1 MALKKRGFWIGVFL
15 FFGIILLPSPSG
27 LTESA
32 WLVAAVA
39 LLMVTWWATEAIP
52 IPVTSLLPLALFPIL
67 GVTSIETAAL
77 PYANKNIYLFLGG
90 FLIALSIERS
100 GLHKRLALL
109 MIRRLGSDGPKLIG
123 GFMIVSAFI
132 SMWVMNTS
140 TTLMLLPIGLA
151 ICSVVAKTVP
161 NMSENDKNNFDKA
174 LLLSIAY
181 AATIGGMSTLV
192 GTAPNIVFSS
202 FMQEVYGLDILM
214 TDWIKLGVPV
224 SICMLALAWLIL
236 TKVVYPVDFVSS
248 DETKNTL
255 SKMLADMGP
264 MSKDEFRVGIVFF
277 IAAGLWMFRSLI
289 DNYVIGL
296 TDAGIAILVAI
307 ALFIIPSSSRN
318 GELLSW
324 EQSSKLPWG
333 LLLLFGGGL
342 SLGVQINDSGLG
354 LWIGQSLVSLK
365 TVPLIILVMAVA
377 ALIIFLTEVTSNV
390 ATTSTFLPVF
400 GAVAVAVG
408 IAPEVLTVPVVLAA
422 SCAFMLPV
430 ATPPNAI
437 VYGANKFKI
446 IDMMRAGLLINVAGI
461 FVVTIF
467 AYFFA
472 KVIF

>member
-1 MALKKRGFWIGVFL
+1 MAIKKRGFWIGVFL
-15 FFGIILLPSPSG
+15 FLVIIMLPSPAG

-39 LLMVTWWATEAIP
+39 MLMVTWWATEAIP
-52 IPVTSLLPLALFPIL
+52 IPVTSLLPIALFPIL
-67 GVTSIETAAL
+67 GVTSIETAAI

-100 GLHKRLALL
+100 GLHKRLALI
-109 MIRRLGSDGPKLIG
+109 MIKKLGSDGPKLIG
-123 GFMIVSAFI
+123 GFMLVSALI

-202 FMQEVYGLDILM
+202 FMQEVYGLEIRM
-214 TDWIKLGVPV
+214 SDWMKLGVPV
-224 SICMLALAWLIL
+224 AICMLTLAWIIL
-236 TKVVYPVDFVSS
+236 TKVVYQVNFVSS
-248 DETKNTL
+248 NETKNTL
-255 SKMLADMGP
+255 TKMLTDMGP

-307 ALFIIPSSSRN
+307 SLFIIPSSGRN

-324 EQSSKLPWG
+324 KQSSKLPWG

-408 IAPEVLTVPVVLAA
+408 VAPEVLTVPVVLAA

-446 IDMMRAGLLINVAGI
+446 IDMMRAGFFINIAGI
-461 FVVTIF
+461 FVVTVF
-467 AYFFA
+467 AYYFA

>member
-1 MALKKRGFWIGVFL
+1 MAIKKRGFWIGVFL
-15 FFGIILLPSPSG
+15 FLAIIMLPSPAG

-39 LLMVTWWATEAIP
+39 MLMVTWWATEAIP
-52 IPVTSLLPLALFPIL
+52 IPVTSLLPIALFPIL

-100 GLHKRLALL
+100 GLHKRLALI
-109 MIRRLGSDGPKLIG
+109 MIKKLGSDGPKLIG
-123 GFMIVSAFI
+123 GFMLVSALI

-161 NMSENDKNNFDKA
+161 NMSEKDKNNFDKA

-202 FMQEVYGLDILM
+202 FMQEVYGLEIRM
-214 TDWIKLGVPV
+214 SDWMKLGVPV
-224 SICMLALAWLIL
+224 AICMLTLAWIIL
-236 TKVVYPVDFVSS
+236 TKVVYPVNFVSS
-248 DETKNTL
+248 NETKNTL
-255 SKMLADMGP
+255 TKMLTDMGP

-307 ALFIIPSSSRN
+307 SLFIIPSSGRN

-324 EQSSKLPWG
+324 KQSSKLPWG

-342 SLGVQINDSGLG
+342 SLGVQINDTGLG

-408 IAPEVLTVPVVLAA
+408 VAPEVLTVPVVLAA

-446 IDMMRAGLLINVAGI
+446 IDMMRAGFFINIAGI
-461 FVVTIF
+461 FVVTVF
-467 AYFFA
+467 AYYFA

>member
-1 MALKKRGFWIGVFL
+1 MALRKRGFWVGVFL
-15 FFGIILLPSPSG
+15 FFAIIFLPSPSG
-27 LTESA
+27 LTENA
-32 WLVAAVA
+32 WFVAAVA

-67 GVTSIETAAL
+67 GVTSIDTAAL

-100 GLHKRLALL
+100 GLHKRLALM
-109 MIRRLGSDGPKLIG
+109 MIKKIGSDGPKLIG
-123 GFMIVSAFI
+123 GFMIVSALI

-161 NMSENDKNNFDKA
+161 NMSEKDKNNFDKA

-192 GTAPNIVFSS
+192 GTAPNIAFAS
-202 FMQEVYGLDILM
+202 FMSENVGQEISFVGWM
-214 TDWIKLGVPV
+214 KLGVPV

-236 TKVVYPVDFVSS
+236 TKIIYPVNFSTS
-248 DETKNTL
+248 EETRNML
-255 SKMLADMGP
+255 SQMLNEMGP
-264 MSKDEFRVGIVFF
+264 ISKDEFKVGVVFF

-307 ALFIIPSSSRN
+307 SLFIIPSSGRN

-342 SLGVQINDSGLG
+342 SLGVQINDTGLG
-354 LWIGQSLVSLK
+354 EWIGQSVSGLK
-365 TVPLIILVMAVA
+365 TVPLIILVMAIA
-377 ALIIFLTEVTSNV
+377 ALIIFLTEVTSNL
-390 ATTSTFLPVF
+390 ATTNAFLPVF
-400 GAVAVAVG
+400 LGVANG
-408 IAPEVLTVPVVLAA
+408 FEIAPVVLLVPVALAA

-437 VYGANKFKI
+437 VYGSNKFKI
-446 IDMMRAGLLINVAGI
+446 VDMMRAGFFINIAGI
-461 FVVTIF
+461 FVVMIF
-467 AYFFA
+467 AYYFA
-472 KVIF
+472 DVIL

>member
-1 MALKKRGFWIGVFL
+1 MALRKRGFWVGVFL
-15 FFGIILLPSPSG
+15 FFAIIFLPPPSG
-27 LTESA
+27 LTENA
-32 WLVAAVA
+32 WFVAAVA

-67 GVTSIETAAL
+67 GVTSIDTAAL

-100 GLHKRLALL
+100 GLHKRLALM
-109 MIRRLGSDGPKLIG
+109 MIKKIGSDGPKLIG
-123 GFMIVSAFI
+123 GFMIVSALI

-161 NMSENDKNNFDKA
+161 NMSEKDKSNFDKA

-192 GTAPNIVFSS
+192 GTAPNIAFAS
-202 FMQEVYGLDILM
+202 FMSENVGQEISFVGWM
-214 TDWIKLGVPV
+214 KLGVPV

-236 TKVVYPVDFVSS
+236 TKIIYPVNFSTS
-248 DETKNTL
+248 EETRNML
-255 SKMLADMGP
+255 SQMLNEMGP
-264 MSKDEFRVGIVFF
+264 ISKDEFKVGVVFF

-307 ALFIIPSSSRN
+307 SLFIIPSSGRN

-342 SLGVQINDSGLG
+342 SLGVQINDTGLG
-354 LWIGQSLVSLK
+354 EWIGQSVSGLK
-365 TVPLIILVMAVA
+365 TVPLIILVMAIA
-377 ALIIFLTEVTSNV
+377 ALIIFLTEVTSNL
-390 ATTSTFLPVF
+390 ATTNAFLPVF
-400 GAVAVAVG
+400 LGVAIG
-408 IAPEVLTVPVVLAA
+408 FEIAPVVLLVPVALAA

-437 VYGANKFKI
+437 VYGCNKFKI
-446 IDMMRAGLLINVAGI
+446 VDMMRAGFFINIAGI
-461 FVVTIF
+461 FVVMIF
-467 AYFFA
+467 AYYFA
-472 KVIF
+472 DVIL

>member
-1 MALKKRGFWIGVFL
+1 
-15 FFGIILLPSPSG
+15 
-27 LTESA
+27 
-32 WLVAAVA
+32 
-39 LLMVTWWATEAIP
+39 
-52 IPVTSLLPLALFPIL
+52 
-67 GVTSIETAAL
+67 
-77 PYANKNIYLFLGG
+77 
-90 FLIALSIERS
+90 
-100 GLHKRLALL
+100 
-109 MIRRLGSDGPKLIG
+109 
-123 GFMIVSAFI
+123 
-132 SMWVMNTS
+132 MWVMNTS

-161 NMSENDKNNFDKA
+161 DMSEKDKSNFDKA

-202 FMQEVYGLDILM
+202 FMQEVYGLEISM
-214 TDWIKLGVPV
+214 IDWMKLGVPV
-224 SICMLALAWLIL
+224 SICMLTLAWLIL
-236 TKVVYPVDFVSS
+236 TKVVYPVNFVSS
-248 DETKNTL
+248 NETKNTL
-255 SKMLADMGP
+255 SKMLTDMGP
-264 MSKDEFRVGIVFF
+264 MTKDEFRVGIVFF
-277 IAAGLWMFRSLI
+277 IAASLWMFRSLI
-289 DNYVIGL
+289 DNYITGL
-296 TDAGIAILVAI
+296 SDAGIAIIVAI
-307 ALFIIPSSSRN
+307 ALFIIPSSGRN

-342 SLGVQINDSGLG
+342 SLGVQINDTGLG

-408 IAPEVLTVPVVLAA
+408 VAPEVLTVPVVLAA

-446 IDMMRAGLLINVAGI
+446 IDMMRAGFFINIAGV
-461 FVVTIF
+461 FVVTVF
-467 AYFFA
+467 AYYFA

>member
-1 MALKKRGFWIGVFL
+1 MAIRKRGFWIGVFL
-15 FFGIILLPSPSG
+15 FFTIFFLPSPSG

-32 WLVAAVA
+32 WLVSAVA
-39 LLMVTWWATEAIP
+39 VLMVTWWATEAIP

-100 GLHKRLALL
+100 GLHKRLALI
-109 MIRRLGSDGPKLIG
+109 MIKRLGSDGPKLIG
-123 GFMIVSAFI
+123 GFMLVSALI

-161 NMSENDKNNFDKA
+161 NMSEKDKGNFDKA

-202 FMQEVYGLDILM
+202 FMQEVYNLEISM
-214 TDWIKLGVPV
+214 VDWMKLGVPV
-224 SICMLALAWLIL
+224 AIFMLALAWFIL
-236 TKVVYPVDFVSS
+236 TKVVYPVNFAAS
-248 DETKNTL
+248 DETKRTL
-255 SKMLADMGP
+255 SKMLYDMGP
-264 MSKDEFRVGIVFF
+264 MSKDEFRVGIVFS

-296 TDAGIAILVAI
+296 TDAGIAIIVAI
-307 ALFIIPSSSRN
+307 ALFIIPSSGRK
-318 GELLSW
+318 GELLAW

-342 SLGVQINDSGLG
+342 SLGVQINDTGLG

-365 TVPLIILVMAVA
+365 TVPLMILVMAVA

-408 IAPEVLTVPVVLAA
+408 VTPEVLTVPVVLAA

-446 IDMMRAGLLINVAGI
+446 IDMMRAGFLINIAGI

-467 AYFFA
+467 AYYFA

>member
-1 MALKKRGFWIGVFL
+1 MAIRKRGFWIGIFL
-15 FFGIILLPSPSG
+15 FFTIFFLPSPSG

-32 WLVAAVA
+32 WLVSAVA
-39 LLMVTWWATEAIP
+39 VLMVTWWATEAIP

-100 GLHKRLALL
+100 GLHKRLALI
-109 MIRRLGSDGPKLIG
+109 MIKRLGSDGPKLIG
-123 GFMIVSAFI
+123 GFMLVSALI

-161 NMSENDKNNFDKA
+161 NMSEKDKGNFDKA

-202 FMQEVYGLDILM
+202 FMQEVYNLEISM
-214 TDWIKLGVPV
+214 VDWMKLGVPV
-224 SICMLALAWLIL
+224 AIFMLALAWFIL
-236 TKVVYPVDFVSS
+236 TKVVYPVNFAAS
-248 DETKNTL
+248 DETKRTL
-255 SKMLADMGP
+255 SKMLYDMGP
-264 MSKDEFRVGIVFF
+264 MSKDEFRVGIVFS

-296 TDAGIAILVAI
+296 TDAGIAIIIAI
-307 ALFIIPSSSRN
+307 ALFIIPSSGRK
-318 GELLSW
+318 GELLAW

-342 SLGVQINDSGLG
+342 SLGVQINDTGLG

-365 TVPLIILVMAVA
+365 TVPLMILVMAVA

-408 IAPEVLTVPVVLAA
+408 VTPEVLTVPVVLAA

-446 IDMMRAGLLINVAGI
+446 IDMMRAGFLINIAGI

-467 AYFFA
+467 AYYFA

>member
-67 GVTSIETAAL
+67 EVTSIETAAL

-214 TDWIKLGVPV
+214 TDWMKLGVPV

-408 IAPEVLTVPVVLAA
+408 VAPEVLTVPVVLAA

>member
-1 MALKKRGFWIGVFL
+1 MAIKKRGFWIGVFL
-15 FFGIILLPSPSG
+15 FLAIIMLPSPAG
-27 LTESA
+27 LTGSA

-39 LLMVTWWATEAIP
+39 MLMVTWWATEAIP
-52 IPVTSLLPLALFPIL
+52 IPVTSLLPIALFPIL

-100 GLHKRLALL
+100 GLHKRLALI
-109 MIRRLGSDGPKLIG
+109 MIKKLGSDGPKLIG
-123 GFMIVSAFI
+123 GFMLVSALI

-161 NMSENDKNNFDKA
+161 NMSEKDKNNFDKA

-202 FMQEVYGLDILM
+202 FMQEVYGLEIRM
-214 TDWIKLGVPV
+214 SDWMKLGVPV
-224 SICMLALAWLIL
+224 AICMLTLAWIIL
-236 TKVVYPVDFVSS
+236 TKVVYPVNFVSS
-248 DETKNTL
+248 NETKNTL
-255 SKMLADMGP
+255 TKMLTDMGP
-264 MSKDEFRVGIVFF
+264 MSKDEFRVGIIFF

-307 ALFIIPSSSRN
+307 SLFIIPSSGRN

-324 EQSSKLPWG
+324 KQSSKLPWG

-408 IAPEVLTVPVVLAA
+408 VAPEVLTVPVVLAA

-446 IDMMRAGLLINVAGI
+446 IDMMRAGFFINIAGI
-461 FVVTIF
+461 FVVTVF
-467 AYFFA
+467 AYYFA

>member
-1 MALKKRGFWIGVFL
+1 MAIKKRGFWIGVFL
-15 FFGIILLPSPSG
+15 FLAIIMLPSPAG

-39 LLMVTWWATEAIP
+39 MLMVTWWATEAIP
-52 IPVTSLLPLALFPIL
+52 IPVTSLLPIALFPIL

-100 GLHKRLALL
+100 GLHKRLALI
-109 MIRRLGSDGPKLIG
+109 MIKKLGSDGPKLIG
-123 GFMIVSAFI
+123 GFMLVSALI

-161 NMSENDKNNFDKA
+161 NISEKDKNNFDKA

-202 FMQEVYGLDILM
+202 FMQEVYGLEIRM
-214 TDWIKLGVPV
+214 SDWMKLGVPV
-224 SICMLALAWLIL
+224 AICMLTLAWIIL
-236 TKVVYPVDFVSS
+236 TKVVYPVNFISS
-248 DETKNTL
+248 NETKNTL
-255 SKMLADMGP
+255 TKMLTDMGP

-307 ALFIIPSSSRN
+307 SLFIIPSSGRN

-324 EQSSKLPWG
+324 KQSSKLPWG

-365 TVPLIILVMAVA
+365 TVPLLILVMAVA

-408 IAPEVLTVPVVLAA
+408 VAPEVLTVPVVLAA

-446 IDMMRAGLLINVAGI
+446 IDMMRAGFFINIAGI
-461 FVVTIF
+461 FVVTVF
-467 AYFFA
+467 AYYFA

>member
-52 IPVTSLLPLALFPIL
+52 IPVTALLPLALFPIL

-90 FLIALSIERS
+90 FLIALSIESS
-100 GLHKRLALL
+100 GLHKRLALI
-109 MIRRLGSDGPKLIG
+109 MIRRIGSDGPKLIG
-123 GFMIVSAFI
+123 GFMIVSASI

-140 TTLMLLPIGLA
+140 TTLMLLPIGIA
-151 ICSVVAKTVP
+151 ICTVVAKTIP
-161 NMSENDKNNFDKA
+161 NLSDKDKSNFDKA

-202 FMQEVYGLDILM
+202 FMQELYGLEISM
-214 TDWIKLGVPV
+214 IDWMKLGVPV
-224 SICMLALAWLIL
+224 AICMLALAWLIL
-236 TKVVYPVDFVSS
+236 TKVVYPVNFASS
-248 DETKNTL
+248 NETKATL
-255 SKMLADMGP
+255 SKMLSDMGP

-296 TDAGIAILVAI
+296 TDAGIAVLVAI
-307 ALFIIPSSSRN
+307 ALFIIPSSGRN

-342 SLGVQINDSGLG
+342 SLGVQINDTGLG

-365 TVPLIILVMAVA
+365 TVPLIFLVMAVA

-400 GAVAVAVG
+400 GSVAVAVG
-408 IAPEVLTVPVVLAA
+408 VAPEVLTVPVVLAA

-446 IDMMRAGLLINVAGI
+446 IDMMRAGFLINIAGI
-461 FVVTIF
+461 FVVTFF
-467 AYFFA
+467 AYYFA

>member
-1 MALKKRGFWIGVFL
+1 MALKKRGFWIGIFL

-27 LTESA
+27 LTDSA

-52 IPVTSLLPLALFPIL
+52 IPVTALLPLALFPIL

-90 FLIALSIERS
+90 FLIALSIESS
-100 GLHKRLALL
+100 GLHKRLALI
-109 MIRRLGSDGPKLIG
+109 MIRRIGSDGPKLIG
-123 GFMIVSAFI
+123 GFMLVSASI

-151 ICSVVAKTVP
+151 ICTVVAKTVP
-161 NMSENDKNNFDKA
+161 NLSDKDKSNFDKA

-202 FMQEVYGLDILM
+202 FMQELYGLEISM
-214 TDWIKLGVPV
+214 IDWMKLGVPV
-224 SICMLALAWLIL
+224 AICMLALAWLIL
-236 TKVVYPVDFVSS
+236 TKVVYPVNFASS

-277 IAAGLWMFRSLI
+277 IAAALWMFRSLI

-307 ALFIIPSSSRN
+307 ALFIIPSSGRS

-342 SLGVQINDSGLG
+342 SLGVQINDTGLG

-400 GAVAVAVG
+400 GSVAVAVG
-408 IAPEVLTVPVVLAA
+408 VAPEVLTVPVVLAA

-446 IDMMRAGLLINVAGI
+446 IDMMRAGFLINIAGI
-461 FVVTIF
+461 FVVTFF
-467 AYFFA
+467 AYYFA

>member
-1 MALKKRGFWIGVFL
+1 MAIKKRGFWIGVFL
-15 FFGIILLPSPSG
+15 FLAIIMLPSPAG

-39 LLMVTWWATEAIP
+39 MLMVTWWATEAIP
-52 IPVTSLLPLALFPIL
+52 IPVTSLLPIALFPIL

-100 GLHKRLALL
+100 GLHKRLALI
-109 MIRRLGSDGPKLIG
+109 MIKRLGSDGPKLIG
-123 GFMIVSAFI
+123 GFMLVSALI

-161 NMSENDKNNFDKA
+161 NMSEIDKSNFDKA

-202 FMQEVYGLDILM
+202 FMQEVYGLEISM
-214 TDWIKLGVPV
+214 IDWMKLGVPV
-224 SICMLALAWLIL
+224 SICMLTLAWLIL
-236 TKVVYPVDFVSS
+236 TKVVYPVNFASS
-248 DETKNTL
+248 NETKNTL
-255 SKMLADMGP
+255 SKMLSDMGP

-307 ALFIIPSSSRN
+307 SLFIIPSSGRN

-324 EQSSKLPWG
+324 KQSSKLPWG

-365 TVPLIILVMAVA
+365 TVPLLILVMAVA

-408 IAPEVLTVPVVLAA
+408 VAPEVLTVPVVLAA

-446 IDMMRAGLLINVAGI
+446 IDMMRAGFFINIAGV
-461 FVVTIF
+461 FVVTVF
-467 AYFFA
+467 AYYFA

>member
-1 MALKKRGFWIGVFL
+1 MALRKRGFWVGVFL
-15 FFGIILLPSPSG
+15 FLAIIFLPSPAG

-39 LLMVTWWATEAIP
+39 VLMVTWWATEAIP

-100 GLHKRLALL
+100 GLHKRLALI
-109 MIRRLGSDGPKLIG
+109 MIKRLGSDGPKLIG
-123 GFMIVSAFI
+123 GFMLVSALI

-161 NMSENDKNNFDKA
+161 NMSEKDKSNFDKA

-202 FMQEVYGLDILM
+202 FMQEVYGLEISM
-214 TDWIKLGVPV
+214 IDWMKLGVPV
-224 SICMLALAWLIL
+224 SICMLTLAWLIL
-236 TKVVYPVDFVSS
+236 TKVVYPVNFASS

-255 SKMLADMGP
+255 SKMLTDMGP
-264 MSKDEFRVGIVFF
+264 MSKDEFRVGVVFF

-307 ALFIIPSSSRN
+307 ALFIIPSSDRN

-342 SLGVQINDSGLG
+342 SLGVQINDTGLG

-408 IAPEVLTVPVVLAA
+408 VAPEVLTVPVVLAA

-446 IDMMRAGLLINVAGI
+446 IDMMRAGFFINIAGV
-461 FVVTIF
+461 FVVTVF
-467 AYFFA
+467 AYYFA

>member
-1 MALKKRGFWIGVFL
+1 MAIKKRGFWIGVFL
-15 FFGIILLPSPSG
+15 FLAIIMLPSPAG
-27 LTESA
+27 LTGSA

-39 LLMVTWWATEAIP
+39 MLMVTWWATEAIP
-52 IPVTSLLPLALFPIL
+52 IPVTSLLPIALFPIL

-100 GLHKRLALL
+100 GLHKRLALI
-109 MIRRLGSDGPKLIG
+109 MIKKLGSDGPKLIG
-123 GFMIVSAFI
+123 GFMLVSALI

-161 NMSENDKNNFDKA
+161 NMSEKDKNNFDKA

-202 FMQEVYGLDILM
+202 FMQEVYGLEIRM
-214 TDWIKLGVPV
+214 SDWMKLGIPV
-224 SICMLALAWLIL
+224 AICMLTLAWIIL
-236 TKVVYPVDFVSS
+236 TKVVYPVNFVSS
-248 DETKNTL
+248 NETKNTL
-255 SKMLADMGP
+255 TKMLTDMGP
-264 MSKDEFRVGIVFF
+264 MSKDEFRVGIIFF

-307 ALFIIPSSSRN
+307 SLFIIPSSGRN

-324 EQSSKLPWG
+324 KQSSKLPWG

-408 IAPEVLTVPVVLAA
+408 VAPEVLTVPVVLAA

-446 IDMMRAGLLINVAGI
+446 IDMMRAGFFINIAGI
-461 FVVTIF
+461 FVVTVF
-467 AYFFA
+467 AYYFA

>member
-1 MALKKRGFWIGVFL
+1 MALKKRGFWVGVFL
-15 FFGIILLPSPSG
+15 FFAIIFMPSPAG
-27 LTESA
+27 LSESA
-32 WLVAAVA
+32 WLVAAIAV
-39 LLMVTWWATEAIP
+39 LMVTWWATEAIP

-100 GLHKRLALL
+100 GLHKRLALM
-109 MIRRLGSDGPKLIG
+109 MIKKIGSDGPKLIG
-123 GFMIVSAFI
+123 GFMIVSALI

-161 NMSENDKNNFDKA
+161 NMSEKDKSNFDKA

-192 GTAPNIVFSS
+192 GTAPNIAFAS
-202 FMQEVYGLDILM
+202 FMSENVGQEISFAGWM
-214 TDWIKLGVPV
+214 KLGVPV

-236 TKVVYPVDFVSS
+236 TKIIYPVNFSTS
-248 DETKNTL
+248 QETRNML
-255 SKMLADMGP
+255 SQMLNEMGP
-264 MSKDEFRVGIVFF
+264 MSKDEFKVGVVFF
-277 IAAGLWMFRSLI
+277 MAAGLWMFRSLI

-307 ALFIIPSSSRN
+307 SLFIIPSSGRN

-342 SLGVQINDSGLG
+342 SLGVQINDTGLG
-354 LWIGQSLVSLK
+354 EWIGQGVSGLK
-365 TVPLIILVMAVA
+365 TVPLIILVMAIA
-377 ALIIFLTEVTSNV
+377 ALIIFLTEVTSNL
-390 ATTSTFLPVF
+390 ATTNAFLPVF
-400 GAVAVAVG
+400 LGVANG
-408 IAPEVLTVPVVLAA
+408 FEIAPVVLLVPVALAA

-437 VYGANKFKI
+437 VYGSNKFKI
-446 IDMMRAGLLINVAGI
+446 VDMMRAGFFINIAGI
-461 FVVTIF
+461 FVVMIF
-467 AYFFA
+467 AYYFA
-472 KVIF
+472 DVII